1 MLKISNLVKKYN
13 DQLILENVRLVADDP
28 RKIYTL
34 IGKSGSGNTTLFNI
48 IFGLDNDFSGS
59 CKLFGRE
66 TKEFNSNEWNYLRSN
81 DIRIVFQDYKL
92 LDQLTVYENL
102 YYAGNYT
109 EAAIHSVLEEMDLL
123 ELKNA
128 DIHSLSGGQ
137 KQRVAIA
144 RAVIGT
150 PKMILLD
157 EPTGNLDSMTTDL
170 VMEYLSKLRDKG
182 ILIFIITHDE
192 NIMNHADTVYK
203 LENKHIILE
212 KDEIDSIKS
221 TPSSYVGDQIQK
233 KHILKYTMTNI
244 FKTKK
249 KLLLLGIP
257 IIIILSVFILGFT
270 SFQNASVVSFKRFF
284 SGIDERTI
292 SFSTTALTHK
302 SQENLN
308 RQQITSLHDGKR
320 LAFSEA
326 DINTV
331 KDIPHV
337 EQAAVILEGVTSQ
350 YDYER
355 NILQEVVTSD
365 QFPRELKKYIAATE
379 NTSIEFLFEPITVPY
394 SLITH
399 YNDKNINLIAGDF
412 PHENTTELLL
422 PDIYALIINN
432 GNLSN
437 IVNKEISLNV
447 KNIDSDQTFN
457 KKYSIAGVY
466 QTSFQN
472 KIDSHYKIY
481 TGYVSQ
487 LDQTNY
493 LSEDSYNHYKEFF
506 NRNKADA
513 NYSEELIKN
522 YDSYLTAMGT
532 GYNQMIVVV
541 DDVKNVTTVH
551 EKLSSLFPKFQF
563 ISQYDIKHGELSS
576 TYQQLVL
583 VLVVGSCF
591 IALILGIVIVFLN
604 KSHISYRNYE
614 LAILYSQG
622 YSRKDIFK
630 SITLENTFIFS
641 IYLICSYT
649 IASLLNIYFLSKTRH
664 FALFAELISWK
675 NIFSVFLLVN
685 LIVLVSIIWGI
696 IGVNKKNLAK
706 NLNK

>member
-1 MLKISNLVKKYN
+1 MKI
-13 DQLILENVRLVADDP
+13 
-28 RKIYTL
+28 
-34 IGKSGSGNTTLFNI
+34 
-48 IFGLDNDFSGS
+48 
-59 CKLFGRE
+59 
-66 TKEFNSNEWNYLRSN
+66 
-81 DIRIVFQDYKL
+81 
-92 LDQLTVYENL
+92 
-102 YYAGNYT
+102 
-109 EAAIHSVLEEMDLL
+109 
-123 ELKNA
+123 
-128 DIHSLSGGQ
+128 
-137 KQRVAIA
+137 
-144 RAVIGT
+144 
-150 PKMILLD
+150 
-157 EPTGNLDSMTTDL
+157 
-170 VMEYLSKLRDKG
+170 
-182 ILIFIITHDE
+182 
-192 NIMNHADTVYK
+192 
-203 LENKHIILE
+203 
-212 KDEIDSIKS
+212 
-221 TPSSYVGDQIQK
+221 
-233 KHILKYTMTNI
+233 
-244 FKTKK
+244 TKK